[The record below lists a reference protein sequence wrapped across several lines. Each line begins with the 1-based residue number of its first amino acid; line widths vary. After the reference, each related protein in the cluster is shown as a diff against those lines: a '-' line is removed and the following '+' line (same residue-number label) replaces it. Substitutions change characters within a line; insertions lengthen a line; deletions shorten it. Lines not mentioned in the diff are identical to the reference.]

1 MLEKSLT
8 AINEYVVEEDPA
20 PRKRT
25 PKPKKPDTE
34 LVSAFWAAPN
44 EALFGQETI
53 APVLNKSIKTL
64 EADRWRGKGILFRK
78 CNGRVTYR
86 KSDVLNWIESHEL
99 VTSTSQYSG
108 RNGEN
113 ND

>member
-8 AINEYVVEEDPA
+8 SINGYVVEEIKSL
-20 PRKRT
+20 RKRT
-25 PKPKKPDTE
+25 QKPKKPDAE

-78 CNGRVTYR
+78 CNGRVTYQ

-99 VTSTSQYSG
+99 VTSTSQYSNKKG
-108 RNGEN
+108 GS

>member
-1 MLEKSLT
+1 MLEKSL
-8 AINEYVVEEDPA
+8 INANEIIKSEL

-25 PKPKKPDTE
+25 SKPKRPDTE
-34 LVSAFWAAPN
+34 LISAFWAAPS

-64 EADRWRGKGILFRK
+64 EADRWRGRGIPFRK

-86 KSDVLNWIESHEL
+86 KADVLNWIESYEL
-99 VTSTSQYSG
+99 VTSTSQYPSG
-108 RNGEN
+108 KEGS

>member
-8 AINEYVVEEDPA
+8 AINEYLAESPKS

-25 PKPKKPDTE
+25 IKPKKPTTE
-34 LVSAFWAAPN
+34 LISEFWSAPN

-53 APVLNKSIKTL
+53 SPVINKSVKTL
-64 EADRWRGKGILFRK
+64 EADRWRGKGIPFRK

-99 VTSTSQYSG
+99 VTSTSQYSNRKG
-108 RNGEN
+108 GN

>member
-1 MLEKSLT
+1 MLEKSPIHSDT
-8 AINEYVVEEDPA
+8 IIKSES

-25 PKPKKPDTE
+25 QKPKKPDAE

-64 EADRWRGKGILFRK
+64 EADRWRGKGIPFRK

-86 KSDVLNWIESHEL
+86 KADVLHWIESYEL
-99 VTSTSQYSG
+99 VTSTSQYPSEKEG
-108 RNGEN
+108 S